1 MTRMTRGVRGLLRL
15 KEYFDAYRGRL
26 LTGIA
31 LFGVSRV
38 LEASV
43 FFFLGQGIDIVA
55 DAIKVRDA
63 TGTLP
68 ALDLHVPALWI
79 LAAVLLRY
87 FVVSAA
93 RMLVRTTGVQIAYDL
108 RQRLYERLQHQGL
121 RFFNHYTIGDM
132 MTRAVADI
140 SLIQRLFSMGVIML
154 VVMIYAPV
162 VGLAFMLHY
171 SPMLTLLILPPM
183 PLVYL
188 YASGAARRL
197 AVSSRDVQD
206 RLSDLGAVVQENLS
220 GIRTIQAMVQEEN
233 EVRRFQVHNQ
243 AYADAFQEQARV
255 NSHMAAM
262 MPGLAAL
269 STIVIVGYGGHLVM
283 RGEMTIGAF
292 SAFFSYVG
300 MAIAPFRQAGM
311 IINMFQRAAVATDR
325 LFEVYDMPAEI
336 RDAPRADA
344 PARIAGHVEVRNLS
358 YTYPDTTRPVLAD
371 ITLDIA
377 RGESI
382 TIMGRVGSGKTTLL
396 KLLVRLIDPPAGS
409 VLLDGV
415 PSQHYP
421 LAQLRSQLAM
431 VRQDP
436 FLFGEPL
443 KDNISYDVP
452 GRHIDTV
459 WAAAESADLRD
470 TIRDFPEQMETVV
483 GERGVTLS
491 GGQKQRTTLARGL
504 IREAPVLILDDCFS
518 AVDTETED
526 HILSELR
533 RLRAGRTTILV
544 SHRVSTARH
553 SDRIVVLENGC
564 ISEVGSHEELIALGG
579 YYADLER
586 IQREGATAGD
596 LARGEAARDAQAS
609 AAATPA

>member
-1 MTRMTRGVRGLLRL
+1 MTRNANGVRGLWRL
-15 KEYFDAYRGRL
+15 KEYFDAYRWRIL
-26 LTGIA
+26 VGIA
-31 LFGVSRV
+31 LFGASRV

-43 FFFLGQGIDIVA
+43 FFFLGQGIDIIA
-55 DAIKVRDA
+55 NAMKVQAA

-68 ALDLHVPALWI
+68 PLGLETPALCI
-79 LAAVLLRY
+79 LGVVVTRY
-87 FVVSAA
+87 FVVTAA

-121 RFFNHYTIGDM
+121 RFFNRYTIGDM

-154 VVMIYAPV
+154 VVMVYAPV

-188 YASGAARRL
+188 YASRAARNL

-206 RLSDLGAVVQENLS
+206 RMSDLGAVVQENLS
-220 GIRTIQAMVQEEN
+220 GIRTIQAMGQEEN
-233 EVRRFQVHNQ
+233 EIRRFQVHNQ
-243 AYADAFQEQARV
+243 AYSDAFYEQARV

-269 STIVIVGYGGHLVM
+269 STIIIVGYGGHLVM
-283 RGEMTIGAF
+283 RGDMTIGAF

-325 LFEVYDMPAEI
+325 LFEVYDLPAEI
-336 RDAPRADA
+336 TDAPKADA
-344 PARIAGHVEVRNLS
+344 PARIAGHIEIRNLS
-358 YTYPDTTRPVLAD
+358 YTYPDTTRPVLQD
-371 ITLDIA
+371 VTLDIA
-377 RGESI
+377 KGESI

-409 VLLDGV
+409 VLVDGR

-421 LAQLRSQLAM
+421 LAQLRQQLAM
-431 VRQDP
+431 VPQDP

-443 KDNISYDVP
+443 KDNITYDEP
-452 GRHIDTV
+452 TRGIDAI

-470 TIRDFPEQMETVV
+470 TITDFPEQMETVV

-518 AVDTETED
+518 AVDTETEE

-533 RLRAGRTTILV
+533 RLRADRTTILV

-553 SDRIVVLENGC
+553 SDRIVVLDDGR
-564 ISEVGSHEELIALGG
+564 ISELGSHEELLALGG

-586 IQREGATAGD
+586 IQREGATAED
-596 LARGEAARDAQAS
+596 LARGESQRDEKENAAMTS
-609 AAATPA
+609 A

>member
-1 MTRMTRGVRGLLRL
+1 MRATRGVRGLLRL

-26 LTGIA
+26 LTGIV

-55 DAIKVRDA
+55 EAMKVRDA

-68 ALDLHVPALWI
+68 PLDLHVPALWI
-79 LAAVLLRY
+79 LGVVVVRY
-87 FVVSAA
+87 FVVTAA
-93 RMLVRTTGVQIAYDL
+93 RMLVRTTGVRIAYDL

-154 VVMIYAPV
+154 VVMVYAPV

-183 PLVYL
+183 PLVYF

-269 STIVIVGYGGHLVM
+269 STIIIVGYGGHLVM

-325 LFEVYDMPAEI
+325 LFEVFDMPAEI
-336 RDAPRADA
+336 EDSPRADA
-344 PARIAGHVEVRNLS
+344 PARIKGHIEVRNLS
-358 YTYPDTTRPVLAD
+358 YSYPDTDRPDTDRPVLRD
-371 ITLDIA
+371 VTLDIA
-377 RGESI
+377 QGESI

-409 VLLDGV
+409 VAVDGV
-415 PSQHYP
+415 PSAHYP

-431 VRQDP
+431 VPQDP

-443 KDNISYDVP
+443 KDNISYDTP
-452 GRHIDTV
+452 GRGIDAV

-470 TIRDFPEQMETVV
+470 TIRDFPEQMETIV

-518 AVDTETED
+518 AVDTETEE

-553 SDRIVVLENGC
+553 SDRIVVLEDGR
-564 ISEVGSHEELIALGG
+564 ISEVGSHDELIALGG

-586 IQREGATAGD
+586 IQREGASAED
-596 LARGEAARDAQAS
+596 LARSESTRDAMTS
-609 AAATPA
+609 A